1 MDMRR
6 EVEQILLVKA
16 VDKRSLEFLIKEGI
30 TVDHF
35 CTHKSLATRL
45 WKEQE
50 IPSRRIVEGWTE
62 NRIED
67 WESCTEGE
75 VQYALHKIK
84 DLYGKDE
91 FYRCLLEIKPQLMR
105 DEESWRTIL
114 ETLPKRFVEIQEKL
128 VSSSNSDEI
137 IDVNELMKMEFS
149 PVKWVV
155 PDIIPEGL
163 TLMSGRE
170 KLGKSTLLLGL
181 CAAAATGGIAL
192 SAIRVEKGEVLG
204 LFLEDN
210 PRRLQKRIRRITLG
224 SIVDLSSFH
233 LQTRWPRVD
242 QGGLEKLDRYLSE
255 NPNTRLVIIDTLK
268 MWRSSKGSNKGIYDQ
283 DYESLAPLRELSD
296 KHGTAVL
303 VTHHNNK
310 AENPENPFDAVSG
323 STGLLGATN
332 TNIVL
337 QRLNTGLGLTFHI
350 EGHDIGR
357 KFRSLGSSCG
367 SPRTLRFGRTCP
379 PTHKLDRR
387 SDRGKAPSPRL

>member
-1 MDMRR
+1 MTMDIRK
-6 EVEQILLVKA
+6 EVEQVLLVEA
-16 VDKRSLEFLIKEGI
+16 VDNRSLEFLIKEGI

-35 CTHKSLATRL
+35 STHKSLATRL

-50 IPSRRIVEGWTE
+50 TPSRRIVEGWEE

-67 WESCTEGE
+67 WEPCAKGD

-84 DLYGKDE
+84 ELHAKEE
-91 FYRCLLEIKPQLMR
+91 FYRCLFDLKPQLTK

-128 VSSSNSDEI
+128 VGSSNSEDI
-137 IDVNELMKMEFS
+137 IDVDELMKMEFS

-181 CAAAATGGIAL
+181 NVAVATGGIAL
-192 SAIRVEKGEVLG
+192 SAKRVEKGEVLG

-233 LQTRWPRVD
+233 LQTQWPRVD

-255 NPNTRLVIIDTLK
+255 SINTRLVIIDTLK

-296 KHGTAVL
+296 KHSTAIL

-310 AENPENPFDAVSG
+310 AENPENWVW
-323 STGLLGATN
+323 
-332 TNIVL
+332 V
-337 QRLNTGLGLTFHI
+337 
-350 EGHDIGR
+350 
-357 KFRSLGSSCG
+357 
-367 SPRTLRFGRTCP
+367 
-379 PTHKLDRR
+379 
-387 SDRGKAPSPRL
+387 